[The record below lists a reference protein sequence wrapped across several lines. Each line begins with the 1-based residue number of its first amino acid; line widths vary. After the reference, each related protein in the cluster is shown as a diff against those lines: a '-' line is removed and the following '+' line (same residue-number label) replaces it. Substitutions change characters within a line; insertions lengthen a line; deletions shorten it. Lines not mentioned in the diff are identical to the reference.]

1 MTRYQIKGKNM
12 YFLLLEGIHPIAKA
26 QLTAYGLSV
35 KQLKSPIDWKKMS
48 FSGNITGLCIRSR
61 TKITK
66 NILQSLRQLRVIGAF
81 CIGTDQID
89 LTAACQLGI
98 PVFNAPYGNTRSV
111 AELTIGHIIAL
122 SRQSYRLNHMMHQGK
137 WRKSSQGSREV
148 RGKTLGI
155 LGYGHIGTQVGIL
168 AESLGM
174 QVLYFD
180 IAEMLPM
187 GNARAVKNIKELLS
201 RSDIVTLHV
210 PETPLTKNMIQS
222 KQLKWMKKG
231 SVLINTSRGSVVNI
245 QDLKSAL
252 QTKWLCGA
260 AIDVFPK
267 EPLSASYDSFVNA
280 LQGMPQ
286 VILTPHIAGS
296 TEEAQENIA
305 RQVSD
310 SLRRYL
316 FHGISEGSVNFPTLN
331 PSPISN
337 TKEYQRLVNIHHNVP
352 GVLAQINGLVSQLK
366 INITTQQLATN
377 EHIGYLVMD
386 VEKEHQKQ
394 LCQAIHQ
401 LKTSIRT
408 FILPPPQE
416 ESP

>member
-1 MTRYQIKGKNM
+1 MH
-12 YFLLLEGIHPIAKA
+12 FLLLEGIHPVAKT

-35 KQLKSPIDWKKMS
+35 KQLKSPIDWKKLP
-48 FSGNITGLCIRSR
+48 FSSNIAGLCIRSR
-61 TKITK
+61 TKITN
-66 NILQSLRQLRVIGAF
+66 NILQSLKQLKVIGAF

-122 SRQSYRLNHMMHQGK
+122 SRQSYQLNQMMHQKK
-137 WRKSSQGSREV
+137 WRKSSKGSREV

-180 IAEMLPM
+180 IAEVLPI
-187 GNARAVKNIKELLS
+187 GNARSVKNVKDLLS
-201 RSDIVTLHV
+201 HSDIVTLHV

-222 KQLKWMKKG
+222 KQLKCMKKG
-231 SVLINTSRGSVVNI
+231 SALINTSRGSVVNI
-245 QDLKSAL
+245 PNLKSAL
-252 QTKWLCGA
+252 RTGWLSGA
-260 AIDVFPK
+260 ALDVFPK
-267 EPLSASYDSFVNA
+267 EPLSASYDSFVNP

-310 SLRRYL
+310 SLMKYL
-316 FHGISEGSVNFPTLN
+316 FHGVSEGSVNFPIL
-331 PSPISN
+331 SPPPLSN
-337 TKEYQRLVNIHHNVP
+337 TKEYGRLVNIHHNVP
-352 GVLAQINGLVSQLK
+352 GVLAKINGLVSKLK

-377 EHIGYLVMD
+377 AHIGYLVMD
-386 VEKEHQKQ
+386 VEKEYKKQ

-408 FILPPPQE
+408 FILPLKRE
-416 ESP
+416 